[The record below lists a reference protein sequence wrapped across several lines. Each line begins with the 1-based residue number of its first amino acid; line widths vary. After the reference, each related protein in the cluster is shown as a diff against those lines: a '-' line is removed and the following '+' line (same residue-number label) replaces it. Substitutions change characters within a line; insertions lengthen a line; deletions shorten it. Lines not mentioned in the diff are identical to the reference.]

1 MALTDFSIATL
12 NVDAQNIET
21 IETIKK
27 ENTLH
32 IYVSL
37 KPTYPE
43 CPCCS
48 GKTKI
53 KGYSTYSYNHLP
65 IAGIPSVIDWKRRR
79 YTCKDCGKTFSE
91 TSPFGP
97 EHFHQTYAVLDQI
110 ALALHNT
117 HYTFKDIAN
126 RFKVSTSLVQLYADS
141 FIRVPNHIP
150 LPENLGIDEVSSS
163 MAKYGGSYLCVFVDN
178 NNRNLNEILPNRS
191 KATLSRYFEGIP
203 KSERDKVKYVT
214 IDMWEPYKDVCL
226 KYLKNAEISVDP
238 FHVIKHLTDGFDR
251 IRIDTTEQCI
261 KGSPAYYLL
270 KTWYKLL
277 TIDYNLDNEPVYNGF
292 FKQKM
297 NRRDLYDAVLSI
309 SPELEKAYHLKE
321 LYREFNEK
329 CTYEAAPKRL
339 DELIQAFEEAN
350 LYCHEEFISLPKH

>member
-1 MALTDFSIATL
+1 
-12 NVDAQNIET
+12 
-21 IETIKK
+21 
-27 ENTLH
+27 
-32 IYVSL
+32 
-37 KPTYPE
+37 
-43 CPCCS
+43 
-48 GKTKI
+48 
-53 KGYSTYSYNHLP
+53 
-65 IAGIPSVIDWKRRR
+65 
-79 YTCKDCGKTFSE
+79 
-91 TSPFGP
+91 
-97 EHFHQTYAVLDQI
+97 
-110 ALALHNT
+110 
-117 HYTFKDIAN
+117 
-126 RFKVSTSLVQLYADS
+126 
-141 FIRVPNHIP
+141 
-150 LPENLGIDEVSSS
+150 
-163 MAKYGGSYLCVFVDN
+163 
-178 NNRNLNEILPNRS
+178 
-191 KATLSRYFEGIP
+191 
-203 KSERDKVKYVT
+203 
-214 IDMWEPYKDVCL
+214 MWEPYKDVCL

-321 LYREFNEK
+321 LYRKFNEK

-350 LYCHEEFISLPKH
+350 LYCYEEFISLLKHWKKEIINSFKRPYENRKQTNSLAENINGRLRELLLISYGYSNFERFRDRALYCLNEKIFYALTSSLSSLKREGKKRGNYNKTKNELLK